1 MPEVPFS
8 NGLNDAETERL
19 ALLGEE
25 CAEVGQKIG
34 KILRHGPESR
44 NPDVAGSP
52 TKREDLEHEIG
63 DLLWA
68 VDLLAHCG
76 DISMLRARAD
86 KGRHARKL
94 CYLHHQSL
102 EGLS

>member
-25 CAEVGQKIG
+25 CAEVSQKIG
-34 KILRHGPESR
+34 KILRHGPKSR

-52 TKREDLEHEIG
+52 TNREDLEHEIG
-63 DLLWA
+63 DLLWV
-68 VDLLAHCG
+68 VDLMAHCG
-76 DISMLRARAD
+76 DVSMLRTRAD
-86 KGRHARKL
+86 NGRHARKL
-94 CYLHHQSL
+94 RYLHHQHL
-102 EGLS
+102 EGLA